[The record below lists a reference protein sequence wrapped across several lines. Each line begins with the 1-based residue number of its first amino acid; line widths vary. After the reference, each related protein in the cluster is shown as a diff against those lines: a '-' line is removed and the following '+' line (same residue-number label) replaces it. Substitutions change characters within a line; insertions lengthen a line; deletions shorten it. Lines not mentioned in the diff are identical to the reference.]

1 MKRRRA
7 LLESIPL
14 RNNRL
19 ELIDADERRERLDST
34 APGFHLN
41 IGPIDSPC
49 LGKLMQHAA
58 AQRPPCSELSVGP
71 RTRPAAD
78 SRAPSAGVLVVDLF
92 QELRD

>member
-1 MKRRRA
+1 VKRRRA

-19 ELIDADERRERLDST
+19 ELIDADERRGAVDRCRFPASS
-34 APGFHLN
+34 FN

-58 AQRPPCSELSVGP
+58 A
-71 RTRPAAD
+71 
-78 SRAPSAGVLVVDLF
+78 
-92 QELRD
+92 